1 MEMLFRIL
9 KNDLKRKKT
18 MNIILFLFI
27 VLATM
32 FVASGINNVI
42 TVMNGTDYYLDKAG
56 VGDYVIITMGDHVV
70 GFLDEMLET
79 EDVIKEYRLEQ
90 VIYGGQDS
98 VTAED
103 GSKLKS
109 KNTTIF
115 QSIENSGIKFFN
127 GENEEITTI
136 EKGHIYVAGKFMD
149 ENDLQVGDVI
159 RLEHSGLEMTFILDG
174 MAKDALFGSE
184 FMGNTRFILNDED
197 MQTLLE
203 NEEIY
208 VHYQGEICYID
219 TDDVREMSSVTANI
233 SNVAFVGTRSSIKV
247 CYVME
252 MIVAFVMLI
261 LSVCLIIV
269 SFVVLKFSITFTITE
284 EFREIG
290 VMKAIGLSNDKI
302 RSLYIVKY
310 LLMAMVGAMLGFF
323 ASIPFGKLL
332 LDAVSKKMVLGN
344 NGGVLINVLGVLL
357 VVFVIVL
364 FAYLCTGKVKKSSP
378 VDAIRSGQTGERYKS
393 KSVLR
398 IHKCP
403 TGNALFMAMNDILSN
418 PKRFITIMISFG
430 ICTLFVLILV
440 NTTATMKSPNL
451 IHTFGT
457 KTDLYMT
464 DISDVMEYMN
474 TGSKEGMRGRLEE
487 MAQELCDEGMP
498 AKLCIELQY
507 KYPITFEGNEFVLTC
522 QQGLN
527 TEISDYVFTE
537 GVAPQNKYEIAIT
550 PQITEITGAEIGDI
564 ITIHY
569 GAGDMD
575 CMVTAYF
582 QTMNNLGEM
591 IRLQQEA
598 PVDFDYI
605 SSAMSYQID
614 FTDEPSK
621 EEIEL
626 RKERIKNLYD
636 NDKVMDTAEYCIDCT
651 GVADT
656 LESVQFLLLGITLIV
671 VILVTILMERSFIA
685 DEKSQIAIL
694 KAVGFKEC
702 AVIKWQVYRFG
713 LVALSSVILAA
724 TVSIPMTELCITPI
738 FGMMGATEID
748 YNIDPLRIFVL
759 YPGVVLIITIVVAW
773 ITALYTRIIK
783 SSDTA
788 NIE

>member
-1 MEMLFRIL
+1 MLFHIL
-9 KNDLKRKKT
+9 RNDLKRKKT
-18 MNIILFLFI
+18 MNVILFLFI

-32 FVASGINNVI
+32 FVASGINNMI
-42 TVMNGTDYYLDKAG
+42 TVMNGTEYYLDKAG
-56 VGDYVIITMGDHVV
+56 VGDFVIITMGDNAV
-70 GFLDEMLET
+70 GCLDKMLET
-79 EDVIKEYRLEQ
+79 EEVIKDYRLEE
-90 VIYGGQDS
+90 VVYGGQDN

-115 QSIENSGIKFFN
+115 QSIEGSAIRFFDDKN
-127 GENEEITTI
+127 NEITTI
-136 EKGHIYVAGKFMD
+136 EKGHIYVSGKFMD
-149 ENDLQVGDVI
+149 ENNLQAGDVL
-159 RLEHSGLEMTFILDG
+159 RLTHSGLEMTFILDG
-174 MAKDALFGSE
+174 MIKDALLGSD
-184 FMGNTRFILNDED
+184 FMGNTRYVINDED
-197 MQTLLE
+197 MQRLLG

-208 VHYQGEICYID
+208 EHYRGEICYID
-219 TDDVREMSSVTANI
+219 TDDVRAMSSAMTNV
-233 SNVAFVGTRSSIKV
+233 SNVAFSGSRSTLKM

-252 MIVAFVMLI
+252 MIVVFIMLI

-290 VMKAIGLSNDKI
+290 VMKAIGLSNRKI

-310 LLMAMVGAMLGFF
+310 LVMAIAGAVIGFF
-323 ASIPFGKLL
+323 ASIPFGNLL

-344 NGGVLINVLGVLL
+344 DSGVLINVLGAIL

-364 FAYLCTGKVKKSSP
+364 FAYLCTGKVKKASP

-393 KSVLR
+393 KSVLQ

-403 TGNALFMAMNDILSN
+403 IDNALFMAINDILSS

-430 ICTLFVLILV
+430 ICTLFVLIMV
-440 NTTATMKSPNL
+440 NTTTTMKSPNL

-457 KTDLYMT
+457 KTDLYVT
-464 DISDVMEYMN
+464 DVKKVMEDMN
-474 TGSKEGMRGRLEE
+474 TGSKEDMRKHLEE
-487 MAQELCDEGMP
+487 MAQELTNEGMP

-507 KYPITFEGNEFVLTC
+507 KYPLTFEGNEFVFTC

-527 TEISDYVFTE
+527 TVISDYVFTE

-550 PQITEITGAEIGDI
+550 PHIAEVTGAEIGDI
-564 ITIHY
+564 MTIHY
-569 GAGDMD
+569 GEEEMD

-582 QTMNNLGEM
+582 QTMNNLGEI
-591 IRLQQEA
+591 IRLHEEA
-598 PVDFDYI
+598 PADFDYI
-605 SSAMSYQID
+605 SSAMHYQID
-614 FTDEPSK
+614 FTDEPSE

-626 RKERIKNLYD
+626 RKERIKELYD
-636 NDKVMDTAEYCIDCT
+636 NDKVMNTTEYCIDCT
-651 GVADT
+651 GVAGT

-671 VILVTILMERSFIA
+671 VMLVTILMERSFIA

-694 KAVGFKEC
+694 KAVGFKDS

-713 LVALSSVILAA
+713 LVALISVILAA
-724 TVSIPMTELCITPI
+724 AVSIPMTELCITPV

-748 YNIDPLRIFVL
+748 YNIEPLRIFVM
-759 YPGVVLIITIVVAW
+759 YPGIVLATTIVVAW
-773 ITALYTRIIK
+773 ITALYTKTIK